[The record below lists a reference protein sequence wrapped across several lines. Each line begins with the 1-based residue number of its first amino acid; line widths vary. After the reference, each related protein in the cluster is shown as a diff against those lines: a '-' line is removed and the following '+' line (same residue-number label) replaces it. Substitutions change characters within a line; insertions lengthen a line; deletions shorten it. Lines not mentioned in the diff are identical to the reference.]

1 MTSRMHQV
9 ETKTN
14 VLKDE
19 EGTNIWFQR
28 AGGGENH
35 VSSIDIVEGIERT
48 FSGQKTMYMSIWPSI
63 ERPNS
68 SKGKG
73 VQIPA
78 EFVSSTLRDHVRFK

>member
-1 MTSRMHQV
+1 MHQV

-48 FSGQKTMYMSIWPSI
+48 FSGQKTMYMSIWPRHRTPKLKRQGGS
-63 ERPNS
+63 NS
-68 SKGKG
+68 SG
-73 VQIPA
+73 IC
-78 EFVSSTLRDHVRFK
+78 LLNFKRACKI